1 MTAMIWRIVIA
12 VIVVVILNALIGPV
26 SRLLGFPASG
36 DLLTILRVCMAGLA
50 VLYIIK
56 GPPFP
61 A

>member
-1 MTAMIWRIVIA
+1 MNALIWRVLIA
-12 VIVVVILNALIGPV
+12 VIVVVIIGALLAPV
-26 SRLLGFPASG
+26 SRILGFPLDG
-36 DLLTILRVCMAGLA
+36 DLLLVLRICIAGLA